1 LQQQTQTRQNQVQNG
16 LIKIARTGLYKIDFT
31 GTYYTSVVADDYDAS
46 QWSIPTSKSVGY
58 SLLRNGQEIATSF
71 NVESGD
77 MPNVSGTDQEL
88 SNTINFSGE
97 YFFNAGD
104 EIDFR
109 VSVFYQVTMGAR
121 IFRLSKP

>member
-1 LQQQTQTRQNQVQNG
+1 LFILSSQFLSSQYFAATNTDPSNQVQNG

-77 MPNVSGTDQEL
+77 MPNVSGTAQEL
-88 SNTINFSGE
+88 SNTINF
-97 YFFNAGD
+97 
-104 EIDFR
+104 
-109 VSVFYQVTMGAR
+109 
-121 IFRLSKP
+121 